1 MPGFM
6 PGIHVFE
13 TLQFSKTWM
22 RGTSPRMTLKFFA
35 TSKSV
40 CANTDLI

>member
-13 TLQFSKTWM
+13 TETLKTWM
-22 RGTSPRMTLKFFA
+22 AGQKGIHVRFSTAYAQP
-35 TSKSV
+35 
-40 CANTDLI
+40 